1 MHYIAI
7 CAILIMRFVVNVHK
21 HETKMWQNMYFMCVL
36 LCKTHKKSGIRHVR
50 GNTGFTKI
58 ADRKVRIHK
67 MTKKHVRWG
76 WVFVSPYLFHLL
88 VLTLIPLF
96 ISVYFSFVRYDL
108 LTPPKWV
115 GLQNYYYTLTSP
127 QTWYAFR
134 NVTVYAVL
142 LEAIKISGGCVLGV
156 LLNQKIK
163 GLSLFRNLYQLP
175 GLTPTTAMALIWAR
189 MFNPNGGV
197 LNIILG
203 FVGLGPFMF
212 NYSSNWLEVIFSVVI
227 MTAWQMVGSTT
238 IYVLAALQG
247 ISQDVMEAADI
258 DGANSFHKF
267 FRITIPLITPTI
279 FFLMIIGFSGS
290 LQTFETFYIL
300 GEATGAET
308 EVINSMVYSLMWG
321 SSQVGRAS
329 ALGWVAF
336 VYIGLITFLQK
347 KFEKKWV
354 HYDA

>member
-1 MHYIAI
+1 
-7 CAILIMRFVVNVHK
+7 
-21 HETKMWQNMYFMCVL
+21 
-36 LCKTHKKSGIRHVR
+36 
-50 GNTGFTKI
+50 
-58 ADRKVRIHK
+58 
-67 MTKKHVRWG
+67 MTKKHMRWG
-76 WVFVSPYLFHLL
+76 WLFVSPYLFHL
-88 VLTLIPLF
+88 VALTFLPLI
-96 ISVYFSFVRYDL
+96 ISLYFSFVRYDL
-108 LTPPKWV
+108 MSPPRWV
-115 GLQNYYYTLTSP
+115 GLQNFAITLADEN
-127 QTWYAFR
+127 TWYAFR

-142 LEAIKISGGCVLGV
+142 LEAIKISAGCIMGV
-156 LLNQKIK
+156 LLNQKVK

-175 GLTPTTAMALIWAR
+175 GLTPNTAIALIWAR

-203 FVGLGPFMF
+203 FVGLGPFSF
-212 NYSSNWLEVIFSVVI
+212 NYSSFWFEVIFSVVI
-227 MTAWQMVGSTT
+227 MTAWQSVGSTA
-238 IYVLAALQG
+238 IYIIAALQG
-247 ISQDVMEAADI
+247 VSADVMEAADI

-267 FRITIPLITPTI
+267 FRITLPLITPTI

-300 GEATGAET
+300 GEATGANT

-321 SSQVGRAS
+321 NTAQVGRAS

-336 VYIGLITFLQK
+336 VYIGIITFLQK